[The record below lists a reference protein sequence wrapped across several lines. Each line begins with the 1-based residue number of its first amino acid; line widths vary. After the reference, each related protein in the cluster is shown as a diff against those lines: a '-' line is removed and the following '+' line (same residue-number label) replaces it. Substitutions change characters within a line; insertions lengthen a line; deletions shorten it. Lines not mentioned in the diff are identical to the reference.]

1 MADSM
6 IQNLLKTPRQ
16 IREEQLQKMRDEAAG
31 RAQLGGPIRGA
42 SSALP
47 GIFSSVLQQ
56 QRPALAT
63 DIAQTARGLTQGLG
77 GMLGAAGYQQAGQA
91 LAQAT
96 VTPEERQAT
105 QAQSVMR
112 GLDMND
118 PAALKAAANELM
130 RLGLTGA
137 ATQLS
142 NRANS
147 LVDRLRQQGFE
158 SSQEARAAAAES
170 RKVAEEQRTEAQ
182 AQKESAVD
190 AIKATVPFDATDLVK
205 YYTDQ
210 AEALSKAGF
219 NVEADEAITKAL
231 EAREGS
237 SDTAAIKNFRAY
249 KDLSESE
256 KIEYQLANGRV
267 LDPETAQALEQA
279 KSQGRV
285 TGREVATR
293 LMSFD
298 ERISTTDQMLSVVE
312 ELTNM
317 EGFESAV
324 GLSANLPTF
333 RPSTADFEIKL
344 EQLKGQAFLEQF
356 SKLKGAG
363 AITEKEGTAAAAAL
377 TALSSDRALKMSE
390 EQFLKELKTLQTVI
404 KAAQERAKKGVVA
417 ADWGPKDSYVPPT
430 EVKTTTRR
438 RFNPDT
444 NQFEE
449 VES

>member
-16 IREEQLQKMRDEAAG
+16 IREEQLQKMRNEAAG

-77 GMLGAAGYQQAGQA
+77 GMLGAAGYEQAGQA

-190 AIKATVPFDATDLVK
+190 AIKATVPFDPTDLVK

-237 SDTAAIKNFRAY
+237 SDTAAIRNFRAY
-249 KDLSESE
+249 QDLSESD

-356 SKLKGAG
+356 NKLKGAG

-404 KAAQERAKKGVVA
+404 KAAQDRAAKGVVA

>member
-16 IREEQLQKMRDEAAG
+16 IREEQLQKMRNEAAG

-312 ELTNM
+312 ELTSM

>member
-1 MADSM
+1 MANSLLAD
-6 IQNLLKTPRQ
+6 LLKTPSQ
-16 IREEQLQKMRDEAAG
+16 VREEQMQKLRTEGLQRAG
-31 RAQLGGPIRGA
+31 LLQAPTGA
-42 SSALP
+42 RTALP
-47 GIFSSVLQQ
+47 SIYTNIARSGIASAGENV
-56 QRPALAT
+56 AN
-63 DIAQTARGLTQGLG
+63 IARLGSQGLG
-77 GMLGAAGYQQAGQA
+77 GLLSAAGAPQAGQA

-190 AIKATVPFDATDLVK
+190 AIKATVPFDPTDLVK

-237 SDTAAIKNFRAY
+237 SDTAAIRNFRAY
-249 KDLSESE
+249 QDLSESD

-356 SKLKGAG
+356 NKLKGAG

-404 KAAQERAKKGVVA
+404 KAAQDRAAKGVVA

>member
-16 IREEQLQKMRDEAAG
+16 IREEQLQKMRNEAAG

-77 GMLGAAGYQQAGQA
+77 GMLGAAGYEQAGQA

-170 RKVAEEQRTEAQ
+170 RKVAEEQRTEAK

-190 AIKATVPFDATDLVK
+190 AIKATVPFDPTDLVK

-249 KDLSESE
+249 QDLSESD

-312 ELTNM
+312 ELTSM

-356 SKLKGAG
+356 NKLKGAG

-417 ADWGPKDSYVPPT
+417 ADWGPKKSYVPPT